1 MSQYQFT
8 LLKTYDSIFELAKD
22 IYKYPGR
29 FSNAFKTKELM
40 DFIKEQDQK
49 KYEEILKLRRKNYI
63 PDVFLFKASYIL
75 NPHMELRY
83 HHFLFKDY
91 EQIGKQIKKYSPKI
105 DVYIQDLLRFG
116 LLEEYMIA
124 QGDNYK
130 KPELYAR
137 VKKVIDDYKKDKI

>member
-83 HHFLFKDY
+83 HLSLIH
-91 EQIGKQIKKYSPKI
+91 I
-105 DVYIQDLLRFG
+105 
-116 LLEEYMIA
+116 
-124 QGDNYK
+124 
-130 KPELYAR
+130 
-137 VKKVIDDYKKDKI
+137 

>member
-49 KYEEILKLRRKNYI
+49 N
-63 PDVFLFKASYIL
+63 
-75 NPHMELRY
+75 M
-83 HHFLFKDY
+83 
-91 EQIGKQIKKYSPKI
+91 KKY
-105 DVYIQDLLRFG
+105 
-116 LLEEYMIA
+116 
-124 QGDNYK
+124 
-130 KPELYAR
+130 
-137 VKKVIDDYKKDKI
+137 